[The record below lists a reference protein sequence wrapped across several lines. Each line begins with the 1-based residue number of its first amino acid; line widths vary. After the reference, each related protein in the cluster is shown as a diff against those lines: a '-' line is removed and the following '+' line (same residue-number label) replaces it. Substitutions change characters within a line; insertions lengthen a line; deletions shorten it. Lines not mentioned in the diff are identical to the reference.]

1 MRRRSPALVSLA
13 ALAVVSF
20 SCAAPTGDG
29 GDPTATA
36 TAAATAL
43 NSATPS
49 AAPTATGPEFAT
61 MEAPTGCLLE
71 PSDVPSEYDEFG
83 EIDDGTQPDEWLQ
96 GHLARLGP
104 TPTPAVLAEREAELA
119 EREFLGGWWCH
130 FTTDDPATSPPSIY
144 SQVSVF
150 AGPEGAEA
158 EMSDVVDGLSCETLE
173 ELTPPERIADAA
185 RAFECTA
192 RLADDRQRTLIQV
205 FFVAANAFHYV
216 AVSALTDSPD
226 RPELAD
232 ALPVVDAQLE
242 FQRGE

>member
-1 MRRRSPALVSLA
+1 
-13 ALAVVSF
+13 
-20 SCAAPTGDG
+20 
-29 GDPTATA
+29 
-36 TAAATAL
+36 
-43 NSATPS
+43 
-49 AAPTATGPEFAT
+49 

-71 PSDVPSEYDEFG
+71 PSDLPSEYDEFY
-83 EIDDGTQPDEWLQ
+83 EIDDGTQPDEWLE

-104 TPTPAVLAEREAELA
+104 TPSPEVRADREAELA
-119 EREFLGGWWCH
+119 ERDFLGGWWCH

-158 EMSDVVDGLSCETLE
+158 EMSEVIDGLGCETLE
-173 ELTPPERIADAA
+173 ELTLPERITDVS

-192 RLADDRQRTLIQV
+192 RLADGRQRTLIQL

-216 AVSALTDSPD
+216 AVSALTETPE
-226 RPELAD
+226 RPELPD
-232 ALPVVDAQLE
+232 ALPVAEAQLE